1 MPETAVKNKV
11 VTIHYTL
18 RDDAGEILDS
28 SRDSDP
34 LEYLHGHGGIVPGLE
49 RALEGKAVG
58 DKLVVDVAPKDGY
71 GEPSGPG
78 PRAVPRDAF
87 PDDVELE
94 KGLQF
99 FAPGPKGKPIPV
111 WVTEVHA
118 DHVHIDTNHPLAGA
132 TLHFDVEVMA
142 IRDASKDELAHG
154 HPHGPD
160 GGHGH
165 HHHH

>member
-34 LEYLHGHGGIVPGLE
+34 LEYLHGYGGIVPGLE

-99 FAPGPKGKPIPV
+99 FAPGPKGILV
-111 WVTEVHA
+111 RVTFDSEPTHSVEQQQA
-118 DHVHIDTNHPLAGA
+118 GWQAILDNFARHVEAKQKT
-132 TLHFDVEVMA
+132 
-142 IRDASKDELAHG
+142 S
-154 HPHGPD
+154 
-160 GGHGH
+160 
-165 HHHH
+165 